1 MSIERNGKFVLGT
14 TWTITGTC
22 LDSAGKAIDLTGGQ
36 VQMRI
41 YNLNPNVILIDMVI
55 GANGNPDLGM
65 ITKATAGEYQFTLNS
80 NNISIPLASYQYEIR
95 CTDASDEVYDQ
106 NFGVLEV
113 KPSAY
118 TSYTF

>member
-1 MSIERNGKFVLGT
+1 MSIERNGSFVLGT

-22 LDSAGKAIDLTGGQ
+22 LDSTGKAIDLTGGQ

-41 YNLNPNVILIDMVI
+41 YSLNPNVILIDMVI
-55 GANGNPDLGM
+55 GTNGNPDLGN

-80 NNISIPLASYQYEIR
+80 NDLTFTLSSYLYEIR
-95 CTDASDEVYDQ
+95 CTDAADNLYDQ